1 MTDTNISTT
10 DNSPAYSSEADGLRQ
25 AATDHRARQDTPA
38 EELQPQPI
46 PTTAEIEG
54 REDDSEGVSAHRAAK
69 ALSRYRQTMAENR
82 AALDQAMGLDDP
94 EPGNTG
100 TNEPPA
106 QLDPAQQDAAR
117 QMRQQAEAEQIQA
130 AAQAEWE
137 RAHQARAGH
146 IQALQIADS
155 IITAEFLR
163 DFPDVKSL
171 NDLQTL
177 AHTNPERYV
186 QAHAALNR
194 AQAVVSEHQQVGQQ
208 AAQESQAQFQ
218 HWAHQQDDVFN
229 ERHPEL
235 KDPKIARQM
244 GDLALQELQKI
255 GLNRHE
261 IAALYH
267 GVQDISFRDARTQ
280 EILLDAIRWRAS
292 KHRMKEIA
300 SKPLP
305 AVQRPGTR
313 RHAMPGEHAAVQAA
327 EKAMST
333 NPSLRNATRLM
344 QARRTA
350 GMR

>member
-1 MTDTNISTT
+1 M
-10 DNSPAYSSEADGLRQ
+10 
-25 AATDHRARQDTPA
+25 
-38 EELQPQPI
+38 
-46 PTTAEIEG
+46 PTTAELEG
-54 REDDSEGVSAHRAAK
+54 REDDDEGVSAHRAAK

-82 AALDQAMGLDDP
+82 AALDHAMGLDDI
-94 EPGNTG
+94 ETANTG
-100 TNEPPA
+100 AGEPPA
-106 QLDPAQQDAAR
+106 QHDSAQQ
-117 QMRQQAEAEQIQA
+117 MGQQAEVQRIQA

-137 RAHQARAGH
+137 RAHQARAAH
-146 IQALQIADS
+146 IQALQIAEG
-155 IITAEFLR
+155 IVTAEFLR

-208 AAQESQAQFQ
+208 AAQDTQAQFQ
-218 HWAHQQDDVFN
+218 HWAKHQDHVFT

-235 KDPKIARQM
+235 KDPKIAKQM
-244 GDLALQELQKI
+244 GDLAKQELQKI
-255 GLNRHE
+255 GLSQRE
-261 IAALYH
+261 VVALYH
-267 GVQDISFRDARTQ
+267 GAQDISFRDARTQ
-280 EILLDAIRWRAS
+280 ELLLDAIRWRAS

-300 SKPLP
+300 AKQLP

-313 RHAMPGEHAAVQAA
+313 RDAMPGEHTAVQAA
-327 EKAMST
+327 EKAMSA

-344 QARRTA
+344 QARRAA